1 MGFNKRFVKI
11 EDVKE
16 FLKNDY
22 PLSKVFSADAIIF
35 VDKASTKIFKLHG
48 EGVEDKE
55 ISKMIKNGKIS

>member
-1 MGFNKRFVKI
+1 MGFNKRFVKL

-35 VDKASTKIFKLHG
+35 VDEESTKIFKLHG